1 MGAERRRRLRENW
14 GVPADAIVCFTTAK
28 LEAVKGYEIQLA
40 AIEKLM
46 QLPEWEH
53 LYFVWAGQG
62 KLEAEISR
70 RLGAMGAADHVTLA
84 GHVWNVAE
92 LLDGAD
98 IFVLPSLAEGMP
110 RAILEAMAKALPVIA
125 SDVGGNSEALGDC
138 GIILPTLK
146 DIETAA
152 SGLAGAI
159 SSWSRNEEARKTAAA
174 TGHQR
179 ARALYEE
186 DAVMG
191 QHVAVIENIL
201 RK

>member
-1 MGAERRRRLRENW
+1 
-14 GVPADAIVCFTTAK
+14 
-28 LEAVKGYEIQLA
+28 
-40 AIEKLM
+40 
-46 QLPEWEH
+46 
-53 LYFVWAGQG
+53 
-62 KLEAEISR
+62 
-70 RLGAMGAADHVTLA
+70 
-84 GHVWNVAE
+84 
-92 LLDGAD
+92 
-98 IFVLPSLAEGMP
+98 
-110 RAILEAMAKALPVIA
+110 MAKALPVIA
-125 SDVGGNSEALGDC
+125 SDVGGNSEALGGC

-159 SSWSRNEEARKTAAA
+159 SLWSRNEEARKTAAA